1 MEEELRNI
9 FALADQDCSGFIDA
23 NELLALGKAVN
34 PSFTRQKCHEAC
46 THARTHAPARMYA
59 RTHAMHTTQRK
70 AYNATQRHT
79 TQGNATQPTQRTQR
93 TPTARSAAQR
103 SARTHG
109 MQRNTRMHAA
119 DQPDGHKLRWQG
131 VA

>member
-46 THARTHAPARMYA
+46 THARTHAPARMHA
-59 RTHAMHTTQRK
+59 RNARNAH
-70 AYNATQRHT
+70 NATQGIQR
-79 TQGNATQPTQRTQR
+79 NATPHN
-93 TPTARSAAQR
+93 AR
-103 SARTHG
+103 
-109 MQRNTRMHAA
+109 QRNTAQRNTPSHMGSCGESHSSAV
-119 DQPDGHKLRWQG
+119 GRLWGRLWVG
-131 VA
+131 VSSIDSARRK